1 MLNLTSLLLA
11 LSNPALAK
19 DSTDVLVSEFQARDE
34 GSGAFAA
41 LLRSYL
47 SEALKEYEALNIL
60 EVEDVP
66 DFGEHSAL
74 IYLQSCP
81 PGDYVGCALV
91 VGQRAEADYSITGT
105 VTETSRGN
113 RVAVSVIDVAESRES
128 LSFSLDVEVG
138 DDQVFIDGVVELLL
152 AVIEGEAGLSDDVRD
167 MDDPAAKRALKQQM
181 NEDLAAQL
189 NELKDELGDATTVDS
204 LQAREIER
212 SRYTIDDLTEDLE
225 SEGTKPWERLGMTT
239 SEYLR
244 YKNSGMSLSAWKQ
257 AALGRKNQVMLRGGG
272 GFVRGMIDSEYY
284 ARYALEST
292 ALSTVA
298 TYSWQSAVVGS
309 GGFAGGWVG
318 FGLTPILEVD
328 VGAGIHSG
336 SFTVEIHQDVVA
348 RSDSTDVSSEYEV
361 TVEDTREGDVYSG
374 GGFWMGGRVLAG
386 FLPVNRARP
395 VLGGGVTYTLLSQMP
410 VLPPSDVPTY
420 DASTLLQVQVI
431 GGIEA
436 SANDLLD
443 FYAVVPVGILVGG
456 RVSQADA
463 TGEYGVF
470 NSVQQLPAEALIST
484 SVEVGVAI
492 RLGGKKIDTNGPMDM
507 DFDDY

>member
-1 MLNLTSLLLA
+1 VLNLTSLLLA

-272 GFVRGMIDSEYY
+272 GFVRGMIDREYY
-284 ARYALEST
+284 AR
-292 ALSTVA
+292 
-298 TYSWQSAVVGS
+298 
-309 GGFAGGWVG
+309 
-318 FGLTPILEVD
+318 
-328 VGAGIHSG
+328 
-336 SFTVEIHQDVVA
+336 
-348 RSDSTDVSSEYEV
+348 
-361 TVEDTREGDVYSG
+361 
-374 GGFWMGGRVLAG
+374 
-386 FLPVNRARP
+386 
-395 VLGGGVTYTLLSQMP
+395 
-410 VLPPSDVPTY
+410 
-420 DASTLLQVQVI
+420 
-431 GGIEA
+431 
-436 SANDLLD
+436 
-443 FYAVVPVGILVGG
+443 
-456 RVSQADA
+456 
-463 TGEYGVF
+463 
-470 NSVQQLPAEALIST
+470 
-484 SVEVGVAI
+484 
-492 RLGGKKIDTNGPMDM
+492 
-507 DFDDY
+507 